1 MSSITEEQLVELCS
15 TSTHKDE
22 NDNAMLV
29 AAVSLSDSILN
40 VMECVQRYS
49 TAEMDVEKA
58 ADGIE
63 TITNTLET
71 LLEEHSSRSII
82 ISEPVTNFVNAF
94 AIAAWAFACK
104 YHHPHASS
112 LIIEAT
118 GNTAASGGGGG
129 GGSSSSS
136 TGALP
141 SILKAVLSSCS
152 SSSTSGGGDHARIV
166 TRFVQTRL
174 LQMIGDAHLLETT
187 GVLMAV
193 GATTATT
200 IEAGGNA
207 SQTTMMTTTTAAE
220 LVKRTKI
227 INTTIHYR
235 QHKFHLLAEESEGYA
250 KYIHLLVVGL
260 SSSIVS
266 GTDDDNTTTTS
277 IPWVDAVSKLIGTFS
292 LDPNRCLDICIDV
305 LEYQI
310 IMNKTM
316 TAAATASSTTTP
328 VHDSWLSLVS
338 VLTYLDRGTRK
349 LPALLGFK
357 LRGRLEIKSG
367 AGGDHPHDDATTT
380 TTATSSTHPPLPI
393 SSGGVDSLLQTMAWL
408 CLQFYPTNTSSSSS
422 SDNTTT
428 TTTTDAAAAAA
439 KEEKSTN
446 VVLDASQV
454 IPFLPDDTPWVDKLH
469 EVFHKYN
476 QYQNKRLQ
484 SLGRTTLSSSNTT
497 TTNGDK
503 NLEEEGSLAVCQK
516 QLREESFAIRWVL
529 IIMDMPSNAHRGII
543 STTTDPIATGTN
555 QTMSAFPRIRPVF
568 EPYWSKLSIL
578 FPDIVGLGILD
589 WVQMLTTQWLDE
601 FAGVTTK
608 PPWSRQKNDNK
619 SDPHPTLSSSSSA
632 PVEMAMD
639 DTGNGTTE
647 ATVMMQRVLDAIV
660 DPLDYVRESG
670 CIRMRPTLYTQ
681 LCRLFTELI
690 RKQQEHDP
698 EKVCQN
704 EDLIYFLRTFLLP
717 SLSLFPSNPSVSMEL
732 WNVLQQLP
740 YRIRYGLYRSWRGN
754 GLERE
759 SLLAKK
765 QAGSDDDD
773 ENKPAWLVE
782 GEIAIGKDARYA
794 LKRLS
799 KDTIRDMSRAVAKCS
814 HSHPLVVFST
824 ILNQIESYDNL
835 IQVMVDACRFVTPL
849 SLDVLG
855 FCILQRLM
863 GTTATGA
870 ATAGRR
876 KVKESG
882 FNVSQWLQSLESFT
896 GAFYKRFPHVEF
908 QGILCYLTKRL
919 SEGQVMEL
927 GVLRTLLKNAAGWS
941 FEDYAPAASLSST
954 QLEGRAGSTMLK
966 RETMAFGVVDDISMP
981 ASNEVRRVLQTES
994 NLGVSILILLSQV
1007 RNQIVF
1013 GESGRPKPV
1022 KLIGNLVDICQ
1033 VTMSILLNFLTN
1045 DGFSDE
1051 EDNSMQSSLA
1061 RYAKLLHSLSDLC
1074 DGFKLEVAD
1083 AWKLCRPLIHAA
1095 QSMQHVDKMD
1105 DGSDDPF
1112 AIFRPTEEFQGAY
1125 KKMLPSSAWKFITI
1139 DLFETFYSLSLRD
1152 LVCPEDVYSN
1162 EISRLARESE
1172 RLSQKQS
1179 APQPVVVQPG
1189 APPEKSDKEELE
1201 RVKNMISTLTSD
1213 CSKQKEAVSAIHERF
1228 SLKTSA
1234 FFALDEVSD
1243 EAAITFLKH
1252 CVYPRCMQ
1260 GPDDAMYCAH
1270 FVSFLHKNNTSG
1282 FSTLHYFDALIVT
1295 MSRSLFCLTEGEA
1308 ACVSI
1313 LLTETWKTVSHWR
1326 YDDDA
1331 FEDELSGKEGSIM
1344 EHEDTDGAKTR
1355 VPISKEGY
1363 RKMYNKWHSAI
1374 GSTCLGCLQ
1383 SKEYMHLRN
1392 CLVVLSRMVELYPTR
1407 PVLANKLL
1415 RALEP
1420 LQIESNAFSDIRASA
1435 QAYNIQLLKARDD
1448 GVWKEED
1455 EATVKA
1461 RLEREEA
1468 AAAKRH
1474 KKAEEQMEQIKR
1486 DTEKITEEIGEWD
1499 SRDRSRGRSGG
1510 FPGRFDPQRIE
1521 DRMRVSDDR
1530 RRGNRPPPPIR
1541 DPTQHIPTEDR
1552 RQRDVRTSTP
1562 AAGGYAAIVA
1572 EPPQNRRVGGVS
1584 SGEQGSRTLEGR
1596 WEHRGGER
1604 DAGRSI
1610 VPSGRKRSRPS
1621 SPEQGETQEDQQPEK
1636 RSKTS
1641 TDDESRRRVASG
1653 GSGGAPPRRGRR

>member
-1 MSSITEEQLVELCS
+1 MSITEEQLIDLCRRS
-15 TSTHKDE
+15 SKGNSDDE
-22 NDNAMLV
+22 HG
-29 AAVSLSDSILN
+29 AAVVLSDSIFE
-40 VMECVQRYS
+40 VMESVQRYS

-63 TITNTLET
+63 TLTNTLEF
-71 LLEEHSSRSII
+71 LLEEEEQKQSDTTTTPTSIL
-82 ISEPVTNFVNAF
+82 SEPVIRFVNAF
-94 AIAAWAFACK
+94 SIAAWAFASL
-104 YHHPHASS
+104 HSS
-112 LIIEAT
+112 QMDAT
-118 GNTAASGGGGG
+118 APTKSAAA
-129 GGSSSSS
+129 SSSSS
-136 TGALP
+136 SGGNGALP
-141 SILKAVLSSCS
+141 SILKAILSTCS
-152 SSSTSGGGDHARIV
+152 TSSSTTSPPRTV

-174 LQMIGDAHLLETT
+174 LQMLGDAHLLETT
-187 GVLMAV
+187 GVL
-193 GATTATT
+193 GTGGTDPNSSSTLAT
-200 IEAGGNA
+200 
-207 SQTTMMTTTTAAE
+207 MTAAE

-250 KYIHLLVVGL
+250 KFLHLLLVA
-260 SSSIVS
+260 SSSL
-266 GTDDDNTTTTS
+266 DPN
-277 IPWVDAVSKLIGTFS
+277 PNNLYAAVSTVIGTFS
-292 LDPNRCLDICIDV
+292 LDPNRCMDICMDV
-305 LEYQI
+305 LEYYYYHEYCQYNNNN
-310 IMNKTM
+310 NKTM
-316 TAAATASSTTTP
+316 MM
-328 VHDSWLSLVS
+328 SLVWS
-338 VLTYLDRGTRK
+338 ILTQLDQGTRK
-349 LPALLGFK
+349 LPAIVGFK
-357 LRGRLEIKSG
+357 LRGRLETGASTTTSG
-367 AGGDHPHDDATTT
+367 EDVPTTTT
-380 TTATSSTHPPLPI
+380 TTASTPHTPFPPI
-393 SSGGVDSLLQTMAWL
+393 GGVDSLLQTMAWVY
-408 CLQFYPTNTSSSSS
+408 LQPYP
-422 SDNTTT
+422 NTTT
-428 TTTTDAAAAAA
+428 TATVKATTM
-439 KEEKSTN
+439 
-446 VVLDASQV
+446 VLDAAKIIS
-454 IPFLPDDTPWVDKLH
+454 FLPDVTPWVDQLDQ
-469 EVFHKYN
+469 VFHTYH
-476 QYQNKRLQ
+476 QYQHKRLQ
-484 SLGRTTLSSSNTT
+484 ALGKTSLSSSNTT
-497 TTNGDK
+497 TTTTDGDK
-503 NLEEEGSLAVCQK
+503 KIPAEEEGTLEVCQK
-516 QLREESFAIRWVL
+516 QLREKSLAIRWMLFV
-529 IIMDMPSNAHRGII
+529 MTMSSDAHHGR
-543 STTTDPIATGTN
+543 DPTN
-555 QTMSAFPRIRPVF
+555 NSAQFQPVSSAFPRIRPVF
-568 EPYWSKLSIL
+568 EPYWSQLSMV

-589 WVQMLTTQWLDE
+589 WVQTQVSHWLDKC
-601 FAGVTTK
+601 AVVTV
-608 PPWSRQKNDNK
+608 PWSRQNHHDKED
-619 SDPHPTLSSSSSA
+619 HPATTST
-632 PVEMAMD
+632 PVEMVLD
-639 DTGNGTTE
+639 DDEKDDNNE
-647 ATVMMQRVLDAIV
+647 AATMMQCVLDAIV

-681 LCRLFTELI
+681 LCRLFTVLI
-690 RKQQEHDP
+690 GKQLKHDP
-698 EKVCQN
+698 EQVCQN
-704 EDLIYFLRTFLLP
+704 EDLIYFLRTILLP

-732 WNVLQQLP
+732 WSVLQQLP

-759 SLLAKK
+759 SLMVKK
-765 QAGSDDDD
+765 QAGGDDDD
-773 ENKPAWLVE
+773 EEAKPAWLVE

-799 KDTIRDMSRAVAKCS
+799 KDTIRDMSRAVAKSS

-824 ILNQIESYDNL
+824 ILNQIEAYDNL

-863 GTTATGA
+863 GTTSTSA
-870 ATAGRR
+870 ATAGRS

-896 GAFYKRFPHVEF
+896 GSFYKRFPHVEF

-966 RETMAFGVVDDISMP
+966 RETMAFGVVDDISIP
-981 ASNEVRRVLQTES
+981 ASNEVRRVLQTEA

-1013 GESGRPKPV
+1013 GEAGRPKPV

-1045 DGFSDE
+1045 DGRSDE
-1051 EDNSMQSSLA
+1051 EETATDSALVQ
-1061 RYAKLLHSLSDLC
+1061 YAKLLPSLSDLY
-1074 DGFKLEVAD
+1074 DGYKLEVAD
-1083 AWKLCRPLIHAA
+1083 AWLLCRPLIHAA

-1105 DGSDDPF
+1105 DGSDDP
-1112 AIFRPTEEFQGAY
+1112 ISKFRPTEEFQTAY
-1125 KKMLPSSAWKFITI
+1125 KKMLPSSAWSFMTV

-1162 EISRLARESE
+1162 EISRLTRESE

-1179 APQPVVVQPG
+1179 APQPAVIQPG
-1189 APPEKSDKEELE
+1189 ALPEKSDKEELE
-1201 RVKNMISTLTSD
+1201 RVKNMISTLTLD
-1213 CSKQKEAVSAIHERF
+1213 CSKQKEAVSAMHEKL
-1228 SLKTSA
+1228 SSKAST
-1234 FFALDEVSD
+1234 FFALEVVSE
-1243 EAAITFLKH
+1243 EAAIMFLKH

-1282 FSTLHYFDALIVT
+1282 FSTLHFYDALIVT

-1331 FEDELSGKEGSIM
+1331 FEDELLEKEGSIM
-1344 EHEDTDGAKTR
+1344 EQVDADGTKTR
-1355 VPISKEGY
+1355 VPVSKDGY
-1363 RKMYNKWHSAI
+1363 RKLYNKWHSAI
-1374 GSTCLGCLQ
+1374 GSTCLGCLE

-1415 RALEP
+1415 SALEP
-1420 LQIESNAFSDIRASA
+1420 LQSESNAFSDIRASA
-1435 QAYNIQLLKARDD
+1435 QAYNIQLVKARDD

-1486 DTEKITEEIGEWD
+1486 DTQKITEEIGEWD

-1510 FPGRFDPQRIE
+1510 FPGRYDPQRNE
-1521 DRMRVSDDR
+1521 DRMRASDDR

-1541 DPTQHIPTEDR
+1541 DPTQHIVPEDR
-1552 RQRDVRTSTP
+1552 RQRDARSTAP
-1562 AAGGYAAIVA
+1562 ATGAYAAIVA

-1584 SGEQGSRTLEGR
+1584 SGGEQGSRTLEGR

-1604 DAGRSI
+1604 DAGRGI

-1621 SPEQGETQEDQQPEK
+1621 SPEQGETQDDQQPEK
-1636 RSKTS
+1636 RSKTNA
-1641 TDDESRRRVASG
+1641 DDESRRRGASG
-1653 GSGGAPPRRGRR
+1653 SSSGVDRTRRGRR